1 MKFYHHALIE
11 LFLDSQSQSLCF
23 SSRKTV
29 LSWRDQT
36 EHYCIS
42 SIELPSDFWRA
53 SRGLYRSHGGR
64 DMFRSRSIKQGKGW
78 LVCRPAGKTSPGA
91 GTGTYMMST
100 FGPST
105 LPCLYQDP
113 FQLLVSCYPTPI
125 ANVIYKYPFNVQWW
139 KGLIYPPPDA
149 SLNERGKVLWISLS
163 LLLFVTPEIGKWSN
177 EYP

>member
-1 MKFYHHALIE
+1 MFTLQIAFRATAASRHVHQIRLALQVMKFYHHALIE

-64 DMFRSRSIKQGKGW
+64 DMFRSRSIKHGKGW
-78 LVCRPAGKTSPGA
+78 LVFRPAGKTSPGA

-100 FGPST
+100 LGPST

-113 FQLLVSCYPTPI
+113 FQLLVSCYPTPLQTSSTSI
-125 ANVIYKYPFNVQWW
+125 HSMCSEERALSILLQT
-139 KGLIYPPPDA
+139 PP
-149 SLNERGKVLWISLS
+149 
-163 LLLFVTPEIGKWSN
+163 
-177 EYP
+177 

>member
-1 MKFYHHALIE
+1 
-11 LFLDSQSQSLCF
+11 
-23 SSRKTV
+23 
-29 LSWRDQT
+29 
-36 EHYCIS
+36 
-42 SIELPSDFWRA
+42 
-53 SRGLYRSHGGR
+53 
-64 DMFRSRSIKQGKGW
+64 MFRSRSIKQGKGW

-125 ANVIYKYPFNVQWW
+125 ANVIYKYPFNVQWR

-149 SLNERGKVLWISLS
+149 SLNERGKVL
-163 LLLFVTPEIGKWSN
+163 
-177 EYP
+177 